1 MGRGSRTSRRLLT
14 ASAGLALILASCT
27 NAAPVKTPSS
37 HPSTSG
43 LGATSGRR
51 SSSGVSIL
59 APTGWV
65 FQGYQEPTD
74 ESNPKVPFA
83 LGTWPFQQQ
92 VIFRGPI
99 PHGRVMIDLE
109 EWAPPYA
116 PGFPVPKSKDYP
128 PQPERFR
135 LPTTPNSGLPFARGK
150 SLAYVVNF
158 RAAGRFF
165 SVRVSVSRPLARER
179 LKAVEDLLSTI
190 RVQPR
195 T

>member
-1 MGRGSRTSRRLLT
+1 MGQRSRTSRQLLT
-14 ASAGLALILASCT
+14 ACTGLALVLISCT
-27 NAAPVKTPSS
+27 SATPVKTPSPR
-37 HPSTSG
+37 PSSSR
-43 LGATSGRR
+43 LGTTLGSR

-59 APTGWV
+59 VPTGWV

-83 LGTWPFQQQ
+83 LGTWPFRQH

-99 PHGRVMIDLE
+99 PRGRVLIDLE

-116 PGFPVPKSKDYP
+116 PGFPAPKSKDYP
-128 PQPERFR
+128 PQPQRFR
-135 LPTTPNSGLPFARGK
+135 LPSTPNSGLPFARGK
-150 SLAYVVNF
+150 SLAYVVSF
-158 RAAGRFF
+158 QAAGRFF
-165 SVRVSVSRPLARER
+165 SGRVSVFRPLTRGR

-190 RVQPR
+190 RVRRR